1 MQKLKNIMAKKKTQ
15 EKMARYEC
23 IIYDKIER
31 EDGQQ
36 RSMYKYRQSQNI
48 VQGCQRGQ

>member
-15 EKMARYEC
+15 AKMARYEC

-31 EDGQQ
+31 ED
-36 RSMYKYRQSQNI
+36 SDSEDDDENINNENI
-48 VQGCQRGQ
+48 VLEWAVK